1 MQKFRYSKSLHT
13 QPWKTN
19 PLKNE
24 TNDFVI
30 VKCLFL
36 ANFSGTMALGA
47 NLNEPCRQLLAKME
61 LPGKYNR

>member
-1 MQKFRYSKSLHT
+1 M
-13 QPWKTN
+13 KTN

-36 ANFSGTMALGA
+36 VNFSGTKAAGWNIDGALA
-47 NLNEPCRQLLAKME
+47 
-61 LPGKYNR
+61 